1 MNAARRAPEEV
12 VADLAE
18 RLAAY
23 VERYEA
29 AHDTRAVFAYLYL
42 ELTRTLATSLAVGEP
57 RFGDPRW
64 VAGLAERLAA
74 EYFTATDAMDAW
86 RDETRGVVPLTS
98 ADDIPS
104 DVPEPWREVFW
115 AISEGRSYV
124 LEDALFSMMAH
135 ISYDLPLALRRMSR
149 RTDVAA
155 HLADF
160 HGMNDVLGAAVDVV
174 QGELAD
180 RYCWWLASLDHLL
193 ARDDELL
200 SNYGVRVARGMAWYN
215 FQRLLDADTVADA
228 ERSIRTSTGSFIRQV
243 REPGNW
249 VLSAG
254 LRTARTF
261 VPERRRWP
269 PAGSRP

>member
-1 MNAARRAPEEV
+1 MTATGRAPEEV

-18 RLAAY
+18 RLATY

-29 AHDTRAVFAYLYL
+29 ARDTRAIFAYLYL
-42 ELTRTLATSLAVGEP
+42 ELTRTLATSLAIGEP
-57 RFGDPRW
+57 GFGDAQW
-64 VAGLAERLAA
+64 VADLAERLAG
-74 EYFTATDAMDAW
+74 EYFTATDAMDTW
-86 RDETRGVVPLTS
+86 RDETGTFVPLTS
-98 ADDIPS
+98 ADDIPGE
-104 DVPEPWREVFW
+104 VPEPWREVFW
-115 AISEGRSYV
+115 AISDGRSYV

-135 ISYDLPLALRRMSR
+135 ISYDLPVALRRMSR
-149 RTDVAA
+149 STDVAA

-160 HGMNDVLGAAVDVV
+160 HRMNDVLGGAIDVV
-174 QGELAD
+174 QGELSD
-180 RYCWWLASLDHLL
+180 RYCWWLASLDQLL

-215 FQRLLDADTVADA
+215 FQRLLNPDTVTDA

-243 REPGNW
+243 REPENW
-249 VLSAG
+249 LLSAG

-269 PAGSRP
+269 PPGTRP

>member
-1 MNAARRAPEEV
+1 MTAPGRAPEEV

-29 AHDTRAVFAYLYL
+29 ARDTRAIFAYLYL
-42 ELTRTLATSLAVGEP
+42 ELTRTLATSLAIGEP
-57 RFGDPRW
+57 GFGDAQW
-64 VAGLAERLAA
+64 VANLAERLAG
-74 EYFTATDAMDAW
+74 EYFTATDAMDTW
-86 RDETRGVVPLTS
+86 RDETGSIVPLTS

-104 DVPEPWREVFW
+104 EVPEPWREVFW
-115 AISEGRSYV
+115 AISDGRSYV

-135 ISYDLPLALRRMSR
+135 ISYDLPVALRRMSR
-149 RTDVAA
+149 STDVAG

-160 HGMNDVLGAAVDVV
+160 HRMNDVLGGAVDVV
-174 QGELAD
+174 QGELSA
-180 RYCWWLASLDHLL
+180 RYCWWLASLDQLL

-215 FQRLLDADTVADA
+215 FQRLLNPDTVTDA

-243 REPGNW
+243 REPENW
-249 VLSAG
+249 LLSAG

-269 PAGSRP
+269 PPGSRP

>member
-1 MNAARRAPEEV
+1 MSATRKAPEET
-12 VADLAE
+12 VADIAE
-18 RLAAY
+18 RLTTY
-23 VERYEA
+23 VETYEA
-29 AHDTRAVFAYLYL
+29 ARDTRAIFAYLYL

-57 RFGDPRW
+57 RFGDAQW
-64 VAGLAERLAA
+64 VADLAEGLAA
-74 EYFTATDAMDAW
+74 EYFTATDAMDRW
-86 RDETRGVVPLTS
+86 RDETATIVPLTS

-135 ISYDLPLALRRMSR
+135 ISYDLPVALRRMSR
-149 RTDVAA
+149 TTDVSA

-160 HGMNDVLGAAVDVV
+160 HRMNEVLGGAIDVI
-174 QGELAD
+174 QGELSS
-180 RYCWWLASLDHLL
+180 RYCWWLASLDQLL

-215 FQRLLDADTVADA
+215 FQRLLDPDTATEA